1 MRNEVIMPSIPNSS
15 IHISGTGHKSKKDA
29 ICDIHV
35 HSEFE
40 LLKILEGQTEFYIY
54 GKEYRVRCGD
64 IIFVNSR
71 VPHST
76 TIHKDSIAFFIQF
89 HTDIQPDDSE
99 IHMSKYLSRFVN
111 IANEDAVVFKK
122 GTEINHCISNCLDS
136 IRNEYIHKDSSYDLF
151 IKGYIYNILAMLY
164 RNKVIIHPESFFE
177 SGNVSKILPVLE
189 YIDAN
194 YSKQLTLPQLS
205 EIINVNEFYFCR
217 LFKKVVNTPV
227 VQYLNFVRVCKAE
240 KLLLSTDKSVSEI
253 AFETGFSSV
262 SYFNRIFKKY
272 KFCTPGMY
280 KKIKY
285 DPGH

>member
-1 MRNEVIMPSIPNSS
+1 MRNEIVMPSVPNSS
-15 IHISGTGHKSKKDA
+15 IHISGTGRKAKKDA
-29 ICDIHV
+29 FCDIHV

-40 LLKILEGQTEFYIY
+40 LLKILEGHTEFYVY
-54 GKEYRVRCGD
+54 DKEHRVECGD

-76 TIHKDSIAFFIQF
+76 AIHKDSAAFFIQF
-89 HTDIQPDDSE
+89 HTDIQPDDNE
-99 IHMSKYLSRFVN
+99 VRMSKYLSRFIN
-111 IANEDAVVFKK
+111 IANEDAVVFKA
-122 GTEINHCISNCLDS
+122 GTELNSAISICLDS
-136 IRNEYIHKDSSYDLF
+136 IRSEYIQKDNSYDIF
-151 IKGYIYNILAMLY
+151 IKGYIYTILALLY

-177 SGNVSKILPVLE
+177 SGSVSKILPVLE

-194 YSKQLTLPQLS
+194 YSKQITLPQLS

-217 LFKKVVNTPV
+217 LFKRVVNTPV
-227 VQYLNFVRVCKAE
+227 MQYLNFVRVCKAE

-272 KFCTPGMY
+272 KYCTPKMY

-285 DPGH
+285 EPGR